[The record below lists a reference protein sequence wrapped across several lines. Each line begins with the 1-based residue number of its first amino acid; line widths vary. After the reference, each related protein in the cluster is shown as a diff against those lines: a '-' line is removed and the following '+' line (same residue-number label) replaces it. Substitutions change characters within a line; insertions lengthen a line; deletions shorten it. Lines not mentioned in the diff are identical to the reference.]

1 MGFMAVCASLCIC
14 VWTHCPI
21 CVCTCILTCLALCV
35 ILSIQEASVC
45 SRLCMCMRT
54 FTMNE
59 YRELYTA
66 RGRVWTGPAHI
77 IAYWRWRRC
86 FLGGHWAAVTS
97 DEGSQEARGR
107 RTTRGMGERQH
118 IGWKGVAVA
127 SMDGV
132 PSPGN
137 VTPKE
142 TGFGGMKRV
151 MEPQR
156 N

>member
-1 MGFMAVCASLCIC
+1 MWFMAYVPRSTFVFGRIVLYVCAHAYSHIC
-14 VWTHCPI
+14 VWF
-21 CVCTCILTCLALCV
+21 CVFKKHLFV
-35 ILSIQEASVC
+35 HG
-45 SRLCMCMRT
+45 CMRI

-107 RTTRGMGERQH
+107 RTKRGMGERQH

-132 PSPGN
+132 LSPGN